1 MKTAFGKIAVAASI
15 SLAAVLFAAAPAS
28 AESAPPAQ
36 VSTEVTAVSSGAADW
51 DAQRW
56 AGQRWA
62 GQRWAGQRW
71 AGQRWAGTGWS

>member
-36 VSTEVTAVSSGAADW
+36 VSTEVTAVSSGTAADW

-62 GQRWAGQRW
+62 G
-71 AGQRWAGTGWS
+71 TGWS